1 MKAVCGKPH
10 DLLGNHPCTF
20 QGQKGRVVR
29 TFLREVESC
38 EVVFG
43 NKAGGETHKQ
53 LEKIHPA
60 GLFEGWFPEQESS
73 EHYRLRAL
81 QHNREIR
88 QFYDPYAFSCTLSE
102 HDLYLF
108 NEGNE
113 LRLYEKLGAHQRQID
128 GVPGVA
134 FSVWAPNARR
144 VSVVGGFN
152 HWDGRYHPMRILGN
166 SGVWEIFIPGIES
179 GEKYKF
185 EILGQDGNCRL
196 KTDPFGVSFEGHP
209 YHGAIVSDLSSYEWQ
224 DEEWLAHRKQTDW
237 SRKPMSIYEVHPGSW
252 RTVVEDGE
260 RPLTY
265 REMAVTLVDYVVEM
279 GFTHVEF
286 LPVAEHPFNGSWGYQ
301 VTGFFAPTHRYGTPE
316 DFMYLVDAFHRQ
328 GIGVILDWVPAH
340 FPKDSFALAEF
351 DGSHLYEHSDPRQ
364 GMHQDWGTLIFNYG
378 RHEVRNFLISN
389 ALFWLDRYHIDGL
402 RMDAVA
408 SMLYLDY
415 SRKDGEWVPNR
426 FGGRENLEAID
437 FLQRTNQAIQHY
449 FPGVFTAAE
458 ESTSFPGV
466 TRSVEEGGLG
476 FDFKWNMGWM
486 HDTLVYFSNDPIYRK
501 HHHNALT
508 FAGMYLYSEKFVSVL
523 SHDEVVHGKAS
534 MLGKMPA
541 YDISQ
546 KARQLRSLYA
556 YMWGFPGK
564 KLLFMGSE
572 FGQFREWRYDGSLD
586 WHLLQYRDHEGIQNL
601 VRDLNI
607 FYRDRPYLGT
617 GDVLASGFRWISAQD
632 ADSNVI
638 AFMRKVEASPALIVV
653 GHFSGQDRSQY
664 RIGVPAPGIWKQQFN
679 SDDPRYG
686 GEGAGEGEVAK
697 QAEEIAWDGYSWSI
711 ELRLPAHTVLF
722 LEQEN
727 PHAE

>member
-1 MKAVCGKPH
+1 M
-10 DLLGNHPCTF
+10 
-20 QGQKGRVVR
+20 VR
-29 TFLREVESC
+29 AFLREVESC
-38 EVVFG
+38 EVVFLHEDG
-43 NKAGGETHKQ
+43 RETRRT
-53 LEKIHPA
+53 LEKIHPD
-60 GLFEGWFPEQESS
+60 GVFERWMPEEETSG
-73 EHYRLRAL
+73 HYRLRAV
-81 QHNREIR
+81 QYNREIR

-102 HDLYLF
+102 QDLYLF

-113 LRLYEKLGAHQRQID
+113 LRLYEKLGAHPRQVD
-128 GVPGVA
+128 GVPGVS

-166 SGVWEIFIPGIES
+166 SGVWEIFIPGIEL

-185 EILGQDGNCRL
+185 EILGRDGNCRL
-196 KTDPFGVSFEGHP
+196 KIDPFGAGFEGHP

-224 DEEWLAHRKQTDW
+224 DEEWMARRKQVDW
-237 SRKPMSIYEVHPGSW
+237 SREPMSIYEVHPGSW

-301 VTGFFAPTHRYGTPE
+301 VTGFFAPTHRYGTPQ
-316 DFMYLVDAFHRQ
+316 DFMYLVDAFHRK

-389 ALFWLDRYHIDGL
+389 ALSWLDRYHIDGL
-402 RMDAVA
+402 RVDAVA

-437 FLQRTNQAIQHY
+437 FLQRTNKAIKTC

-466 TRSVEEGGLG
+466 TRPVEEGGLG

-486 HDTLVYFSNDPIYRK
+486 HDTLVYFSSDPVYRK

-508 FAGMYLYSEKFVSVL
+508 FAGLYLYSEKFISVL

-541 YDISQ
+541 YDVSQ

-572 FGQFREWRYDGSLD
+572 FGQSREWRYDGSLD
-586 WHLLQYRDHEGIQNL
+586 WHLLQYRDHEGIKNL
-601 VRDLNI
+601 VRDLNAL
-607 FYRDRPYLGT
+607 YRSRPFMGT
-617 GDVLASGFRWISAQD
+617 EDVLASGFRWISGQD

-638 AFMRKVEASPALIVV
+638 AFMRKVEASQTLIVV
-653 GHFSGQDRSQY
+653 GHFSGLDRPGY
-664 RIGVPAPGIWKQQFN
+664 RIGVPASGVWKEILN
-679 SDDPRYG
+679 SEDPEYG
-686 GEGAGEGEVAK
+686 GEGMGGVGHAVV
-697 QAEEIAWDGYSWSI
+697 AEEIAWDGYSWSI

-722 LEQEN
+722 LEQEKAGKKKSGN
-727 PHAE
+727 R